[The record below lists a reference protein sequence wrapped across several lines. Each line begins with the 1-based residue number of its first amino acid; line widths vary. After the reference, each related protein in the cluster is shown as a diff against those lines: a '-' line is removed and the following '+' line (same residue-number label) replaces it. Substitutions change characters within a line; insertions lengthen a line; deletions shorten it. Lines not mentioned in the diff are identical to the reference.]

1 MGHSRVRG
9 FKVWS
14 YLFMLARIVA
24 EEKRPSMSF
33 LRTILGRGIRNP
45 GSQADAEKKKSINGK
60 PGGVPEEGVK
70 SGASG
75 PQVGLISFLKA
86 SVPNCQS
93 CRVMPR
99 NTGETIS
106 SSFINK

>member
-70 SGASG
+70 SGAGGPHNHSRALMRTRLRSMCSG
-75 PQVGLISFLKA
+75 KHPLFS
-86 SVPNCQS
+86 
-93 CRVMPR
+93 
-99 NTGETIS
+99 
-106 SSFINK
+106 